1 MFINV
6 LCEVYEE
13 YLEGYILLN
22 MGSILLLQSE
32 YSQRVFRSYITSSDM
47 VLGVDFWMRM
57 HPYTYLCPPAR
68 PSARLYQLA

>member
-47 VLGVDFWMRM
+47 GGGIQKMGAGV
-57 HPYTYLCPPAR
+57 
-68 PSARLYQLA
+68 

>member
-32 YSQRVFRSYITSSDM
+32 YSQRVFRSYITSSKRW
-47 VLGVDFWMRM
+47 GQGSEKA
-57 HPYTYLCPPAR
+57 PKG
-68 PSARLYQLA
+68 

>member
-47 VLGVDFWMRM
+47 GWGGVSKRWGQGSEKA
-57 HPYTYLCPPAR
+57 PKG
-68 PSARLYQLA
+68 